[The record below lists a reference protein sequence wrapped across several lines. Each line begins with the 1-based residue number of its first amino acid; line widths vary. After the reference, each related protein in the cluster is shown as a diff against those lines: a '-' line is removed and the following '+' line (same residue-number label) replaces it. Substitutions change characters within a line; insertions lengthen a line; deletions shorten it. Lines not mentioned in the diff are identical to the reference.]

1 MPHKAEEA
9 VDRRSQS
16 TSQRPADR
24 ADPSAMETTWRRT
37 AVLDED
43 PRMDGCCETSRRQE
57 DKEWLS
63 KRGLV
68 SSVFLPRPSDQG
80 TQQLFS
86 VYHHPLAI
94 CLVALQQ
101 YIESFELGRLPVVQ
115 YGLPTPTFP
124 RAEQNFQSELR
135 SFTSKSGMGV
145 CATGRLSAR
154 TVLYSQC

>member
-80 TQQLFS
+80 DPAAFS
-86 VYHHPLAI
+86 GLSPPFGYMFGGITTVHRVFRAWSPA
-94 CLVALQQ
+94 CRSVWASNTNVS
-101 YIESFELGRLPVVQ
+101 ESRTELPV
-115 YGLPTPTFP
+115 G
-124 RAEQNFQSELR
+124 ASELHIKVWDGGLCDW
-135 SFTSKSGMGV
+135 SSICSY
-145 CATGRLSAR
+145 CSL
-154 TVLYSQC
+154 